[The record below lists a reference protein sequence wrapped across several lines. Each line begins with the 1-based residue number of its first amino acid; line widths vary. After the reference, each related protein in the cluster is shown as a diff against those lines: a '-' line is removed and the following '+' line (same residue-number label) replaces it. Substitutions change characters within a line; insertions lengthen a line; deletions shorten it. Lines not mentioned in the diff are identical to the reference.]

1 MNLSK
6 AWNAKLEAASFLL
19 SKILYKQCDIFYP
32 ISSLSEFKNKPTY
45 VFQIFRMMM
54 LKYKTR
60 RWLPKLAHA
69 LTEQSD
75 VFEISDKLKLINC
88 PRCKMY
94 YIFTKC
100 WQKCQEKTAVIMF
113 FISCTLVAAPSKRVS
128 KRQYVI
134 RVVVL
139 PQVFALLS
147 EPIIENGEEMTLKLK
162 TP

>member
-1 MNLSK
+1 
-6 AWNAKLEAASFLL
+6 
-19 SKILYKQCDIFYP
+19 
-32 ISSLSEFKNKPTY
+32 
-45 VFQIFRMMM
+45 
-54 LKYKTR
+54 
-60 RWLPKLAHA
+60 
-69 LTEQSD
+69 
-75 VFEISDKLKLINC
+75 
-88 PRCKMY
+88 MY

-100 WQKCQEKTAVIMF
+100 SQKYQEKTAVIMF

-128 KRQYVI
+128 RRQYVI